1 MDSNKVIIMEV
12 KDDYAIVMTS
22 DFEFIKIKKKKSMTE
37 GQKIYIVDE
46 DIYIELKEPLMLAE
60 DFSFYQKAIPGIFF
74 FLGTKCQETSLSNKN
89 KLLKILG
96 LVAILLG
103 IILLA
108 FLFNPFKKDT
118 YATASFDGDA
128 SIEFSLDENKKITK
142 AISRDDSIPS
152 VELENLK
159 GKSFEY
165 GLDEIDD
172 YLENDNYILA
182 SCYVPNGE
190 NDNYIDDIRSTIDK
204 ELSEVIFINA
214 SKNDVKQAQKEN
226 KTLGQ
231 YKLQS
236 VASLSELEKYINT
249 VNYNKLDKFVL
260 TNNSTH
266 MRQQIKNKRLNDKDD
281 EDDDDDQED
290 EKDDD

>member
-46 DIYIELKEPLMLAE
+46 DI
-60 DFSFYQKAIPGIFF
+60 
-74 FLGTKCQETSLSNKN
+74 CQGGDKTSLSNKN
-89 KLLKILG
+89 KFLRILG
-96 LVAILLG
+96 LIAILLG
-103 IILLA
+103 ILLLA

-128 SIEFSLDENKKITK
+128 SIELSLDKNKKITK

-152 VELENLK
+152 GELENLK

-182 SCYVPNGE
+182 SCYVPSGE
-190 NDNYIDDIRSTIDK
+190 NDNYIDDIRTAIDK

-214 SKNDVKQAQKEN
+214 NKDDIKQAQKEN

-231 YKLQS
+231 YKLQN

-260 TNNSTH
+260 TNSNLIKNSTH
-266 MRQQIKNKRLNDKDD
+266 IRQQIKNKRLNDKDD

-290 EKDDD
+290 EKDDDQIIKNP

>member
-46 DIYIELKEPLMLAE
+46 DI
-60 DFSFYQKAIPGIFF
+60 
-74 FLGTKCQETSLSNKN
+74 CQGEEKTSLSNKN

-96 LVAILLG
+96 LIAILLG
-103 IILLA
+103 ILLLA

-128 SIEFSLDENKKITK
+128 SIELSLDENKKITE

-152 VELENLK
+152 GELENLK

-214 SKNDVKQAQKEN
+214 NKDDVKQAQKEN
-226 KTLGQ
+226 RTLGQ

-236 VASLSELEKYINT
+236 VASLSELEKYINN

-260 TNNSTH
+260 TNSDLIKNSTH
-266 MRQQIKNKRLNDKDD
+266 MRQQIKNKRLNDKDND

-290 EKDDD
+290 ENDDDDD

>member
-1 MDSNKVIIMEV
+1 MNSNKVIIMEV
-12 KDDYAIVMTS
+12 KDDYAIAMTS

-46 DIYIELKEPLMLAE
+46 DI
-60 DFSFYQKAIPGIFF
+60 
-74 FLGTKCQETSLSNKN
+74 CQGEEKTSLSNKN

-96 LVAILLG
+96 VIAILLG
-103 IILLA
+103 ILLLA

-152 VELENLK
+152 GELENLK

-165 GLDEIDD
+165 GIDEIDD
-172 YLENDNYILA
+172 YLENDNYILS
-182 SCYVPNGE
+182 SCYVPSGE
-190 NDNYIDDIRSTIDK
+190 DDNYIDDIRTAIDK
-204 ELSEVIFINA
+204 ELSDVIFINA
-214 SKNDVKQAQKEN
+214 NKDDIKQAEKEN

-236 VASLSELEKYINT
+236 VASLSELEKYINN
-249 VNYNKLDKFVL
+249 VNYNKLDRFVL
-260 TNNSTH
+260 TNSNLIKNSTH
-266 MRQQIKNKRLNDKDD
+266 IREQIKNKQSNDKDDD

-290 EKDDD
+290 ENDDDDD

>member
-12 KDDYAIVMTS
+12 KDDYAIAMTS

-46 DIYIELKEPLMLAE
+46 DI
-60 DFSFYQKAIPGIFF
+60 
-74 FLGTKCQETSLSNKN
+74 CQGEEKTSLSNKN

-96 LVAILLG
+96 LIAILLG
-103 IILLA
+103 ILLLA

-128 SIEFSLDENKKITK
+128 SIELSLDENKKITK

-152 VELENLK
+152 GELENLK

-165 GLDEIDD
+165 GIDEIDD

-182 SCYVPNGE
+182 SCYVPSGE
-190 NDNYIDDIRSTIDK
+190 NDNYIDDIRTTIDK
-204 ELSEVIFINA
+204 ELSDVIFINA
-214 SKNDVKQAQKEN
+214 NKDDIKQAQKEN

-236 VASLSELEKYINT
+236 VASLSELEKYIDN
-249 VNYNKLDKFVL
+249 VNYNKLDRFVL
-260 TNNSTH
+260 TNNNLIKNSTH
-266 MRQQIKNKRLNDKDD
+266 IREQIKNKQSNDKDDD

-290 EKDDD
+290 ENDDDDD

>member
-46 DIYIELKEPLMLAE
+46 DI
-60 DFSFYQKAIPGIFF
+60 
-74 FLGTKCQETSLSNKN
+74 CQGEEKTSLSNKN

-96 LVAILLG
+96 LIAILLG
-103 IILLA
+103 ILLLA

-128 SIEFSLDENKKITK
+128 SIELSLDKNKKITK

-152 VELENLK
+152 GELENLK

-165 GLDEIDD
+165 GIDEIDD
-172 YLENDNYILA
+172 YLENDNYILS
-182 SCYVPNGE
+182 SCYVPSGE
-190 NDNYIDDIRSTIDK
+190 NDNYIDDIRTAIDK

-214 SKNDVKQAQKEN
+214 NKDDVKQAQKEN

-236 VASLSELEKYINT
+236 VASLSELEKYINN

-260 TNNSTH
+260 TNSDLIKNSTH
-266 MRQQIKNKRLNDKDD
+266 MRQQIKNKRLNDKDND
-281 EDDDDDQED
+281 EDDDDDQE
-290 EKDDD
+290 EENDDDDD

>member
-46 DIYIELKEPLMLAE
+46 DI
-60 DFSFYQKAIPGIFF
+60 
-74 FLGTKCQETSLSNKN
+74 CQCGEKTSLSNKN

-96 LVAILLG
+96 LIAILLG

-118 YATASFDGDA
+118 YAIASFDGDA

-182 SCYVPNGE
+182 SCYVPSGE
-190 NDNYIDDIRSTIDK
+190 NDNYIDDIRTTIDK
-204 ELSEVIFINA
+204 ELSDVIFINA
-214 SKNDVKQAQKEN
+214 NKDDIKQAQKEN

-236 VASLSELEKYINT
+236 VASLSELEKYIDN
-249 VNYNKLDKFVL
+249 VNYNKLDRFVL
-260 TNNSTH
+260 TNSNLIKNSTH
-266 MRQQIKNKRLNDKDD
+266 IREQIKNKQSNDKDD
-281 EDDDDDQED
+281 DEDDDDDDQED

>member
-46 DIYIELKEPLMLAE
+46 DI
-60 DFSFYQKAIPGIFF
+60 
-74 FLGTKCQETSLSNKN
+74 CQGGDKTSLSNKN

-182 SCYVPNGE
+182 SCYVPSGE
-190 NDNYIDDIRSTIDK
+190 NDNYIDDIRTAIDK
-204 ELSEVIFINA
+204 ELSDVIFINA
-214 SKNDVKQAQKEN
+214 NKDDIKQAQKEN

-231 YKLQS
+231 YKLQN
-236 VASLSELEKYINT
+236 VASLSELEKYINN

-260 TNNSTH
+260 TNSNLIKNSTYI
-266 MRQQIKNKRLNDKDD
+266 REQIKNKQSNDKDDD

-290 EKDDD
+290 ENDDDDD

>member
-1 MDSNKVIIMEV
+1 MNSNKVIIMEV

-46 DIYIELKEPLMLAE
+46 DI
-60 DFSFYQKAIPGIFF
+60 
-74 FLGTKCQETSLSNKN
+74 CQGGEKTSLSNKN

-152 VELENLK
+152 GELENLK

-165 GLDEIDD
+165 GIDEIDD

-182 SCYVPNGE
+182 SCYVPSGE
-190 NDNYIDDIRSTIDK
+190 NDNYIDNIRTTIDK
-204 ELSEVIFINA
+204 ELSDVIFINA
-214 SKNDVKQAQKEN
+214 NKDDIKQAQKEN

-236 VASLSELEKYINT
+236 VASLSELEKYIDN
-249 VNYNKLDKFVL
+249 VNYNKLDRFVL
-260 TNNSTH
+260 TNSNLIKNSTH
-266 MRQQIKNKRLNDKDD
+266 IREQIKNKQSNDKDDD

-290 EKDDD
+290 ENDDDDD

>member
-12 KDDYAIVMTS
+12 KDDYAIAMTS

-46 DIYIELKEPLMLAE
+46 DI
-60 DFSFYQKAIPGIFF
+60 
-74 FLGTKCQETSLSNKN
+74 CQGGEKTSLSNKN

-96 LVAILLG
+96 LIAILLG
-103 IILLA
+103 ILLLA

-128 SIEFSLDENKKITK
+128 SIELSLDENKKITK

-152 VELENLK
+152 GELENLK

-165 GLDEIDD
+165 GIDEIDD

-182 SCYVPNGE
+182 SCYVPSGE
-190 NDNYIDDIRSTIDK
+190 NDNYIDDIRTTIDK
-204 ELSEVIFINA
+204 ELSDVIFINA
-214 SKNDVKQAQKEN
+214 NKDDIKQAQKEN

-236 VASLSELEKYINT
+236 VASLSEFEKYIDN
-249 VNYNKLDKFVL
+249 VNYNKLDRFVL
-260 TNNSTH
+260 TNSNLIKNSTYI
-266 MRQQIKNKRLNDKDD
+266 REQIKNKQSNDKDDD

-290 EKDDD
+290 ENDDDDD

>member
-46 DIYIELKEPLMLAE
+46 DI
-60 DFSFYQKAIPGIFF
+60 
-74 FLGTKCQETSLSNKN
+74 CQGGEKTSLSNKN

-96 LVAILLG
+96 LIAILLG
-103 IILLA
+103 ILLLA

-128 SIEFSLDENKKITK
+128 SIELSLDENKKITK
-142 AISRDDSIPS
+142 VISRDDSIPS
-152 VELENLK
+152 GELENLK

-165 GLDEIDD
+165 GIDEIDD

-182 SCYVPNGE
+182 SCYVPSGE
-190 NDNYIDDIRSTIDK
+190 NDNYIDDIRTTIDK
-204 ELSEVIFINA
+204 ELSDVIFINA
-214 SKNDVKQAQKEN
+214 NKDDIKQAQKEN

-236 VASLSELEKYINT
+236 VASLSEFEKYIDN
-249 VNYNKLDKFVL
+249 VNYNKLDRFVL
-260 TNNSTH
+260 TNSNLIKNSTYI
-266 MRQQIKNKRLNDKDD
+266 REQIKNKQSNDKDDD

-290 EKDDD
+290 ENDDDDD

>member
-1 MDSNKVIIMEV
+1 MNSNKVIIMEV

-46 DIYIELKEPLMLAE
+46 DI
-60 DFSFYQKAIPGIFF
+60 
-74 FLGTKCQETSLSNKN
+74 CQGGEKTSLSNKN

-152 VELENLK
+152 GELENLK

-182 SCYVPNGE
+182 SCYVPSGE
-190 NDNYIDDIRSTIDK
+190 NDNYIDDIRTTIDK
-204 ELSEVIFINA
+204 ELSDVIFINA
-214 SKNDVKQAQKEN
+214 NKDDIKQAQKEN

-236 VASLSELEKYINT
+236 VASLSELEKYINN

-260 TNNSTH
+260 TNSNLIKNSTH
-266 MRQQIKNKRLNDKDD
+266 IRQQIKNKRLNDKDD
-281 EDDDDDQED
+281 EDDDDDDDDDQED

>member
-12 KDDYAIVMTS
+12 KDDYAIAMTS
-22 DFEFIKIKKKKSMTE
+22 DFEFIKIKKKKSMIE

-46 DIYIELKEPLMLAE
+46 DI
-60 DFSFYQKAIPGIFF
+60 
-74 FLGTKCQETSLSNKN
+74 CQGGEKTSLSNKN

-96 LVAILLG
+96 LIAILLG
-103 IILLA
+103 ILLLA

-128 SIEFSLDENKKITK
+128 SIELSLDENKKITK

-152 VELENLK
+152 GELENLK

-165 GLDEIDD
+165 GIDEIDD

-182 SCYVPNGE
+182 SCYVPSGE
-190 NDNYIDDIRSTIDK
+190 NDNYIDDIRTTIDK
-204 ELSEVIFINA
+204 ELSDVIFINA
-214 SKNDVKQAQKEN
+214 NKDDIKQAQKEN

-236 VASLSELEKYINT
+236 VASLSEFEKYIDN
-249 VNYNKLDKFVL
+249 VNYNKLDRFVL
-260 TNNSTH
+260 TNSNLIKNSTYI
-266 MRQQIKNKRLNDKDD
+266 REQIKNKQSNDKDDD

-290 EKDDD
+290 ENDDDDD

>member
-1 MDSNKVIIMEV
+1 MNSNKVIIMEV

-46 DIYIELKEPLMLAE
+46 DI
-60 DFSFYQKAIPGIFF
+60 
-74 FLGTKCQETSLSNKN
+74 CQGGEKTSLSNKN

-128 SIEFSLDENKKITK
+128 SIELSLDKNKKITK

-152 VELENLK
+152 GELENLK

-182 SCYVPNGE
+182 SCYVPSGE
-190 NDNYIDDIRSTIDK
+190 NDNYIDDIKTAIDK
-204 ELSEVIFINA
+204 ELSDVIFINA
-214 SKNDVKQAQKEN
+214 NKDDIKQAEKEN

-236 VASLSELEKYINT
+236 VASLSELEKYINN

-260 TNNSTH
+260 TNSDLIKNSTH

-281 EDDDDDQED
+281 DDDDDDQED

>member
-46 DIYIELKEPLMLAE
+46 DI
-60 DFSFYQKAIPGIFF
+60 
-74 FLGTKCQETSLSNKN
+74 CQGGEKTSLSNKN

-152 VELENLK
+152 GELENLK

-182 SCYVPNGE
+182 SCYVPSGE
-190 NDNYIDDIRSTIDK
+190 NDNYIDDIRTTIDK
-204 ELSEVIFINA
+204 ELSDVIFINA
-214 SKNDVKQAQKEN
+214 NKDDIKQAQKEN

-236 VASLSELEKYINT
+236 VASLSELEKYINN

-260 TNNSTH
+260 TNSDLIKNSTH

-281 EDDDDDQED
+281 EDDDDDDDDDQED

>member
-12 KDDYAIVMTS
+12 KDDYAIAMTS

-46 DIYIELKEPLMLAE
+46 DI
-60 DFSFYQKAIPGIFF
+60 
-74 FLGTKCQETSLSNKN
+74 CQGEEKTSLSNKN

-96 LVAILLG
+96 LIAILLG
-103 IILLA
+103 ILLLA

-128 SIEFSLDENKKITK
+128 SIELSLDENKKITK

-152 VELENLK
+152 GELENLK

-165 GLDEIDD
+165 GIDEIDD

-182 SCYVPNGE
+182 SCYVPSGE
-190 NDNYIDDIRSTIDK
+190 NDNYIDNIRTTIDK
-204 ELSEVIFINA
+204 ELSDVIFINA
-214 SKNDVKQAQKEN
+214 NKDDIKQAQKEN

-236 VASLSELEKYINT
+236 VASLSELEKYIDN
-249 VNYNKLDKFVL
+249 VNYNKLDRFVL
-260 TNNSTH
+260 TNSNLIKNSTH
-266 MRQQIKNKRLNDKDD
+266 IREQIKNKQSNDKDDD

-290 EKDDD
+290 ENDDDDD

>member
-46 DIYIELKEPLMLAE
+46 DI
-60 DFSFYQKAIPGIFF
+60 
-74 FLGTKCQETSLSNKN
+74 CQGGDKTSLSNKN

-96 LVAILLG
+96 LIAILLG
-103 IILLA
+103 ILLLA

-128 SIEFSLDENKKITK
+128 SIELSLDKNKKITK

-152 VELENLK
+152 GELENLK

-182 SCYVPNGE
+182 SCYVPSGE
-190 NDNYIDDIRSTIDK
+190 NDNYIDDIRTAIDK

-214 SKNDVKQAQKEN
+214 NKDDIKQAQKEN

-236 VASLSELEKYINT
+236 VASLSELEKYINN

-260 TNNSTH
+260 TNSDLIKNSTH
-266 MRQQIKNKRLNDKDD
+266 MRQQIKNKRLNDKDND
-281 EDDDDDQED
+281 EDDDDDQE
-290 EKDDD
+290 EENDDDDD

>member
-46 DIYIELKEPLMLAE
+46 DI
-60 DFSFYQKAIPGIFF
+60 
-74 FLGTKCQETSLSNKN
+74 CQGGEKTSLSNKN

-103 IILLA
+103 ILLLA

-128 SIEFSLDENKKITK
+128 SIELSLDENKKITE
-142 AISRDDSIPS
+142 AISRDDSIPGG
-152 VELENLK
+152 ELENLK

-182 SCYVPNGE
+182 SCYVPSGE
-190 NDNYIDDIRSTIDK
+190 NDNYIDDIRTTIDK
-204 ELSEVIFINA
+204 ELSDVIFINA
-214 SKNDVKQAQKEN
+214 NKDDIKQAEKEN

-260 TNNSTH
+260 TNSNLIKNSTH
-266 MRQQIKNKRLNDKDD
+266 IRQQIKNKRLNDKDD
-281 EDDDDDQED
+281 EDDDDDDDDDQED

>member
-46 DIYIELKEPLMLAE
+46 DI
-60 DFSFYQKAIPGIFF
+60 
-74 FLGTKCQETSLSNKN
+74 CQGEEKTSLSNKN

-96 LVAILLG
+96 LIAILLG
-103 IILLA
+103 ILLLA

-128 SIEFSLDENKKITK
+128 SIELSLDKNKKITK

-152 VELENLK
+152 GELENLK

-182 SCYVPNGE
+182 SCYVPNVV
-190 NDNYIDDIRSTIDK
+190 NDNYIDDIRSAIDK

-214 SKNDVKQAQKEN
+214 NKDDVRQAQKEN
-226 KTLGQ
+226 RTLGQ
-231 YKLQS
+231 YKLQN
-236 VASLSELEKYINT
+236 VASLSELEKYINN

-260 TNNSTH
+260 TNSDLIKNSTH
-266 MRQQIKNKRLNDKDD
+266 MRQQIKNKILNDKDND

-290 EKDDD
+290 ENDDDDD

>member
-46 DIYIELKEPLMLAE
+46 DI
-60 DFSFYQKAIPGIFF
+60 
-74 FLGTKCQETSLSNKN
+74 CQGEEKTSLSNKN

-96 LVAILLG
+96 LIAILLG
-103 IILLA
+103 ILLLA

-128 SIEFSLDENKKITK
+128 SIELSLDENKKITV

-152 VELENLK
+152 GELENLK

-182 SCYVPNGE
+182 SCYVPNVV
-190 NDNYIDDIRSTIDK
+190 NDNYIDDIRSAIDK

-214 SKNDVKQAQKEN
+214 NKDDVKQAQKEN
-226 KTLGQ
+226 RTLGQ
-231 YKLQS
+231 YKLQN
-236 VASLSELEKYINT
+236 VASLSELEKYINN

-260 TNNSTH
+260 TNSDLIKNSTH
-266 MRQQIKNKRLNDKDD
+266 MRQQIKNKILNDKDND

-290 EKDDD
+290 ENDDDDD

>member
-46 DIYIELKEPLMLAE
+46 DI
-60 DFSFYQKAIPGIFF
+60 
-74 FLGTKCQETSLSNKN
+74 CQGEEKTSLSNKN

-96 LVAILLG
+96 LIAILLG

-128 SIEFSLDENKKITK
+128 SIELSLDKNKKITK

-182 SCYVPNGE
+182 SYYVPNGE
-190 NDNYIDDIRSTIDK
+190 NDNYIDDIKSTIDK

-214 SKNDVKQAQKEN
+214 SKNDVRQAQKEN

-231 YKLQS
+231 YKLQN
-236 VASLSELEKYINT
+236 VASLSELEKYINN

-260 TNNSTH
+260 TNSDLIKNSTH

-281 EDDDDDQED
+281 DDDDDQED

>member
-46 DIYIELKEPLMLAE
+46 DI
-60 DFSFYQKAIPGIFF
+60 
-74 FLGTKCQETSLSNKN
+74 CQGGEKTSLSNKN

-96 LVAILLG
+96 LIAILLG
-103 IILLA
+103 ILLLA
-108 FLFNPFKKDT
+108 FLFNPFKKNT

-128 SIEFSLDENKKITK
+128 SIELSLDENKKITE

-152 VELENLK
+152 GELENLK

-182 SCYVPNGE
+182 SCYVPSGE
-190 NDNYIDDIRSTIDK
+190 NDNYIDDIRTTIDK
-204 ELSEVIFINA
+204 ELSDVIFINA
-214 SKNDVKQAQKEN
+214 NKDDIKQAQKEN

-236 VASLSELEKYINT
+236 VASLSEFEKYIDN
-249 VNYNKLDKFVL
+249 VNYNKLDRFVL
-260 TNNSTH
+260 TNSNLIKNSTYI
-266 MRQQIKNKRLNDKDD
+266 REQIKNKQSNDKDDD

-290 EKDDD
+290 ENDDDDD

>member
-22 DFEFIKIKKKKSMTE
+22 DFEFIKIKKKKSMIE

-46 DIYIELKEPLMLAE
+46 DI
-60 DFSFYQKAIPGIFF
+60 
-74 FLGTKCQETSLSNKN
+74 CQGGEKTSLSNKN

-96 LVAILLG
+96 LIAILLG
-103 IILLA
+103 ILLLA

-128 SIEFSLDENKKITK
+128 SIELSLDENKKITK

-152 VELENLK
+152 GELENLK

-165 GLDEIDD
+165 GIDEIDD

-182 SCYVPNGE
+182 SCYVPSGE
-190 NDNYIDDIRSTIDK
+190 NDNYIDDIKSTIDK
-204 ELSEVIFINA
+204 ELSDVIFINA
-214 SKNDVKQAQKEN
+214 NKDDIKQAQKEN

-236 VASLSELEKYINT
+236 VASLSELEKYINN

-260 TNNSTH
+260 TNSDLIKNSTH

-281 EDDDDDQED
+281 DDDDDDDQED
-290 EKDDD
+290 ENDDDDD

>member
-46 DIYIELKEPLMLAE
+46 DI
-60 DFSFYQKAIPGIFF
+60 
-74 FLGTKCQETSLSNKN
+74 CQDGEKTSLSNKN

-96 LVAILLG
+96 LIAILLG
-103 IILLA
+103 ILLLA

-128 SIEFSLDENKKITK
+128 SIELSLDENKKITE

-152 VELENLK
+152 GELENLK

-165 GLDEIDD
+165 GIDEIDD

-190 NDNYIDDIRSTIDK
+190 NDNYIDDIRSAIDK

-214 SKNDVKQAQKEN
+214 NKDDVKQAQKEN
-226 KTLGQ
+226 RTLGQ
-231 YKLQS
+231 YKLQN
-236 VASLSELEKYINT
+236 VASLSELEKYINN

-260 TNNSTH
+260 TNSDLIKNSTH
-266 MRQQIKNKRLNDKDD
+266 MRQQIKNKILNDKDND

-290 EKDDD
+290 ENDDDDD

>member
-46 DIYIELKEPLMLAE
+46 DI
-60 DFSFYQKAIPGIFF
+60 
-74 FLGTKCQETSLSNKN
+74 CQGGEKTSLSNKN

-128 SIEFSLDENKKITK
+128 SIELSLDENKKITK
-142 AISRDDSIPS
+142 VISRDDSIPS
-152 VELENLK
+152 GELENLK

-165 GLDEIDD
+165 GIDEIDD

-182 SCYVPNGE
+182 SCYVPSGE
-190 NDNYIDDIRSTIDK
+190 NDNYIDDIRTTIDK
-204 ELSEVIFINA
+204 ELSDVIFINA
-214 SKNDVKQAQKEN
+214 NKDDIKQAQKEN

-236 VASLSELEKYINT
+236 VASLSEFEKYIDN
-249 VNYNKLDKFVL
+249 VNYNKLDRFVL
-260 TNNSTH
+260 TNSNLIKNSTYI
-266 MRQQIKNKRLNDKDD
+266 REQIKNKQSNDKDDD

-290 EKDDD
+290 ENDDDDD

>member
-46 DIYIELKEPLMLAE
+46 DI
-60 DFSFYQKAIPGIFF
+60 
-74 FLGTKCQETSLSNKN
+74 CQDGEKTSLSNKN

-96 LVAILLG
+96 LIAILLG

-128 SIEFSLDENKKITK
+128 SIELSLDENKKITE

-152 VELENLK
+152 GELENLK

-214 SKNDVKQAQKEN
+214 NKDDVKQAQKEN

-231 YKLQS
+231 YKLQN
-236 VASLSELEKYINT
+236 VASLSELEKYINN

-260 TNNSTH
+260 TNSDLIKNSTH

-281 EDDDDDQED
+281 EDDDDDDQED

>member
-1 MDSNKVIIMEV
+1 MNSNKVIIMEV

-46 DIYIELKEPLMLAE
+46 DI
-60 DFSFYQKAIPGIFF
+60 
-74 FLGTKCQETSLSNKN
+74 CQCGEKTSLSNKN

-128 SIEFSLDENKKITK
+128 SIELSLDENKKITK

-152 VELENLK
+152 GELENLK

-182 SCYVPNGE
+182 SCYVPSGE
-190 NDNYIDDIRSTIDK
+190 NDNYIDDIKTAIDK
-204 ELSEVIFINA
+204 ELSDVIFINA
-214 SKNDVKQAQKEN
+214 NKDDIKQAEKEN

-260 TNNSTH
+260 TNSNLIKNSTH
-266 MRQQIKNKRLNDKDD
+266 IRQQIKNKRLNDKDD
-281 EDDDDDQED
+281 EDDDDDDDDDQED

>member
-46 DIYIELKEPLMLAE
+46 DI
-60 DFSFYQKAIPGIFF
+60 
-74 FLGTKCQETSLSNKN
+74 CQGGDKTSLSNKN

-96 LVAILLG
+96 LFAILLG

-152 VELENLK
+152 GELENLK

-165 GLDEIDD
+165 GIDEIDD

-182 SCYVPNGE
+182 SCYVPSGE
-190 NDNYIDDIRSTIDK
+190 NDNYIDDIRTTIDK
-204 ELSEVIFINA
+204 ELSDVIFINA
-214 SKNDVKQAQKEN
+214 NKDDIKQAQKEN
-226 KTLGQ
+226 ITLGQ

-236 VASLSELEKYINT
+236 VASLSEFEKYIDN
-249 VNYNKLDKFVL
+249 VNYNKLDRFVL
-260 TNNSTH
+260 TNSNLIKNSTYI
-266 MRQQIKNKRLNDKDD
+266 REQIKNKQSNDKDDD

-290 EKDDD
+290 ENDDDDD

>member
-46 DIYIELKEPLMLAE
+46 DI
-60 DFSFYQKAIPGIFF
+60 
-74 FLGTKCQETSLSNKN
+74 CQGEEKTSLSNKN

-96 LVAILLG
+96 LIAILLG
-103 IILLA
+103 ILLLA

-128 SIEFSLDENKKITK
+128 SIELSLDENKKITE

-152 VELENLK
+152 GELENLK

-182 SCYVPNGE
+182 SCYVPNVV
-190 NDNYIDDIRSTIDK
+190 NDNYIDDIRSAIDK

-214 SKNDVKQAQKEN
+214 NKDDVRQAQKEN
-226 KTLGQ
+226 RTLGQ
-231 YKLQS
+231 YKLQN
-236 VASLSELEKYINT
+236 VASLSELEKYINN

-260 TNNSTH
+260 TNSDLIKNSTH
-266 MRQQIKNKRLNDKDD
+266 MRQQIKNKILNDKDND

-290 EKDDD
+290 ENDDDDD

>member
-1 MDSNKVIIMEV
+1 MNSNKVIIMEV

-46 DIYIELKEPLMLAE
+46 DI
-60 DFSFYQKAIPGIFF
+60 
-74 FLGTKCQETSLSNKN
+74 CQGGEKTSLSNKN

-182 SCYVPNGE
+182 SCYVPSGE
-190 NDNYIDDIRSTIDK
+190 NDNYIDDIRTTIDK
-204 ELSEVIFINA
+204 ELSDVIFINA
-214 SKNDVKQAQKEN
+214 NKDDIKQAEKEN

-236 VASLSELEKYINT
+236 VASLSELEKYINN
-249 VNYNKLDKFVL
+249 VNYNKLDRFVL
-260 TNNSTH
+260 TNSNLIKNSTH
-266 MRQQIKNKRLNDKDD
+266 IREQIKNKRLNDKDD
-281 EDDDDDQED
+281 EDDDDDDQED

>member
-12 KDDYAIVMTS
+12 KDDYAIAMTS

-46 DIYIELKEPLMLAE
+46 DIYQGEEK
-60 DFSFYQKAIPGIFF
+60 
-74 FLGTKCQETSLSNKN
+74 TSLSNKN

-96 LVAILLG
+96 LIAILLG
-103 IILLA
+103 ILLLA

-152 VELENLK
+152 GELENLK

-165 GLDEIDD
+165 GIDEIDD
-172 YLENDNYILA
+172 YLENDNYILS
-182 SCYVPNGE
+182 SCYVPSGE
-190 NDNYIDDIRSTIDK
+190 DDNYIDDIRTAIDK

-214 SKNDVKQAQKEN
+214 NKDDVKQAQKEN

-231 YKLQS
+231 YKLQN
-236 VASLSELEKYINT
+236 VASLSELEKYINN

-260 TNNSTH
+260 TNSDLIKNSTH
-266 MRQQIKNKRLNDKDD
+266 MRQQIKNKILNNKDND

-290 EKDDD
+290 ENDDDDD

>member
-46 DIYIELKEPLMLAE
+46 DICYGK
-60 DFSFYQKAIPGIFF
+60 DKTSF
-74 FLGTKCQETSLSNKN
+74 LDKN
-89 KLLKILG
+89 KPLKILG
-96 LVAILLG
+96 LIAILLG
-103 IILLA
+103 ILLLA

-128 SIEFSLDENKKITK
+128 SIELSLDKNKKITE

-152 VELENLK
+152 GELENLK

-165 GLDEIDD
+165 GIDTIDD

-182 SCYVPNGE
+182 SCYVPNDE
-190 NDNYIDDIRSTIDK
+190 NDNYIDNIRNTLDK
-204 ELSEVIFINA
+204 ELSDVIFINA
-214 SKNDVKQAQKEN
+214 NKDDVKQAQKEN

-231 YKLQS
+231 YKLQN
-236 VASLSELEKYINT
+236 VASLSELEKYINN

-260 TNNSTH
+260 TNSDLIKNSTH
-266 MRQQIKNKRLNDKDD
+266 MRQQIKSQRLNDKDD
-281 EDDDDDQED
+281 EDEDDDDDKED
-290 EKDDD
+290 NDD

>member
-12 KDDYAIVMTS
+12 KDDYAIAMTS

-46 DIYIELKEPLMLAE
+46 DI
-60 DFSFYQKAIPGIFF
+60 
-74 FLGTKCQETSLSNKN
+74 CQGEEKTSLSNKN

-96 LVAILLG
+96 LIAILLG
-103 IILLA
+103 ILLLA

-118 YATASFDGDA
+118 YATASFDGNA

-152 VELENLK
+152 GELENLK

-165 GLDEIDD
+165 GIDEIDD

-182 SCYVPNGE
+182 SCYVPSGE
-190 NDNYIDDIRSTIDK
+190 NDNYIDDIRTTIDK
-204 ELSEVIFINA
+204 ELSDVIFINA
-214 SKNDVKQAQKEN
+214 NKDDIKQAQKEN

-236 VASLSELEKYINT
+236 VASLSELEKYINN
-249 VNYNKLDKFVL
+249 VNYNKLDRFVL
-260 TNNSTH
+260 TNSNLIKNSTH
-266 MRQQIKNKRLNDKDD
+266 IREQIKNKQSNDKDDD

-290 EKDDD
+290 ENDDDDD

>member
-1 MDSNKVIIMEV
+1 MNSNKVIIMEV

-46 DIYIELKEPLMLAE
+46 DI
-60 DFSFYQKAIPGIFF
+60 
-74 FLGTKCQETSLSNKN
+74 CQGGEKTSLSNKN

-152 VELENLK
+152 GELENLK

-182 SCYVPNGE
+182 SCYVPSGE
-190 NDNYIDDIRSTIDK
+190 NDNYIDDIKTAIDK
-204 ELSEVIFINA
+204 ELSDVIFINA
-214 SKNDVKQAQKEN
+214 NKDDIKQAEKEN

-231 YKLQS
+231 YKLQN
-236 VASLSELEKYINT
+236 VASLSELEKYINN

-260 TNNSTH
+260 TNSNLIKNSTH
-266 MRQQIKNKRLNDKDD
+266 IRQQIKNKRLNDKDD
-281 EDDDDDQED
+281 EDDDDDDDDDQED

>member
-46 DIYIELKEPLMLAE
+46 DI
-60 DFSFYQKAIPGIFF
+60 
-74 FLGTKCQETSLSNKN
+74 CQGGDKTSLSNKN
-89 KLLKILG
+89 KLLRILG
-96 LVAILLG
+96 LIAILLG
-103 IILLA
+103 ILLLA

-128 SIEFSLDENKKITK
+128 SIELSLDENKKITE

-152 VELENLK
+152 GELENLK

-182 SCYVPNGE
+182 SCYVPNVV
-190 NDNYIDDIRSTIDK
+190 NDNYIDDIRSAIDK

-214 SKNDVKQAQKEN
+214 NKDDVKQAQKEN
-226 KTLGQ
+226 RTLGQ
-231 YKLQS
+231 YKLQN
-236 VASLSELEKYINT
+236 VASLSELEKYINN

-260 TNNSTH
+260 TNSDLIKNSTH
-266 MRQQIKNKRLNDKDD
+266 MRQQIKNKILNDKDND

-290 EKDDD
+290 ENDDDDD

>member
-1 MDSNKVIIMEV
+1 MNSNKVIIMEV

-46 DIYIELKEPLMLAE
+46 DI
-60 DFSFYQKAIPGIFF
+60 
-74 FLGTKCQETSLSNKN
+74 CQGEEKTSLSNKN

-96 LVAILLG
+96 LIAILLG
-103 IILLA
+103 ILLLA

-128 SIEFSLDENKKITK
+128 SIELSLDENKKITK

-152 VELENLK
+152 GELENLK

-165 GLDEIDD
+165 GIDEIDD

-182 SCYVPNGE
+182 SCYVPSGE
-190 NDNYIDDIRSTIDK
+190 NDNYIDNIRTTIDK
-204 ELSEVIFINA
+204 ELSDVIFINA
-214 SKNDVKQAQKEN
+214 NKDDIKQAQKEN

-236 VASLSELEKYINT
+236 VASLSELEKYIDN
-249 VNYNKLDKFVL
+249 VNYNKLDRFVL
-260 TNNSTH
+260 TNSNLIKNSTH
-266 MRQQIKNKRLNDKDD
+266 IREQIKNKQSNDKDDD

-290 EKDDD
+290 ENDDDDD